1 MKILVTG
8 GTGFLGQ
15 HLVKAL
21 LADGH
26 RVTLMGRSMAAAQAL
41 IMAGAVPMVADLR
54 DAERVQAAC
63 RGMEAVYH
71 AGALSAPWGRYADF
85 YAVNVE
91 GTRAVVAGC
100 LQHGVRRLLYVS
112 SPSVVFDGHDQLN
125 VTEAVPYPRRFVSPY
140 SHTKKLGEDIVHD
153 AALAGLETVTL
164 RPKAIFG
171 PGDQTLLPRLVAA
184 ARQGRLPQIGD
195 GRNLVDLTYVENVVH
210 ALPRLVAAARQG
222 RLPQIGD
229 GRNLVDLTYVENVVH
244 ALRLALHAPA
254 AIGKTYTIT
263 NDEHVPLWE
272 TIRLVLRRLGLST
285 TLRMLPLS
293 VVLTAARLMELRA
306 TLTGKEPLLTRYS
319 ATILARTQTYD
330 ISAARNDLGYRPQRT
345 VTEGIECT
353 LAAWKEA

>member
-210 ALPRLVAAARQG
+210 AL
-222 RLPQIGD
+222 
-229 GRNLVDLTYVENVVH
+229 
-244 ALRLALHAPA
+244 RLALHAPA